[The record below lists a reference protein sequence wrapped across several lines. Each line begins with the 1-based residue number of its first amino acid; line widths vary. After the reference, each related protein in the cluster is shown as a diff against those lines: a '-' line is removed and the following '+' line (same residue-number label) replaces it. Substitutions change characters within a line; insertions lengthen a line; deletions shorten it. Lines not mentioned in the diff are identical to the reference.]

1 MQFVIT
7 VQPNW
12 YLRVRAIRIRSI
24 PETNNESYTYPEV
37 VGARQV
43 SRAQR
48 AQCRAET
55 ERPSSGPWGTPPWR
69 NTPEG
74 GPNQP
79 PGNRFQDA
87 SLDSVATL

>member
-1 MQFVIT
+1 MLLL
-7 VQPNW
+7 
-12 YLRVRAIRIRSI
+12 YSRIGIYVYIQYESI
-24 PETNNESYTYPEV
+24 YEYEPESNKESVTYPED
-37 VGARQV
+37 VGAHRV

-55 ERPSSGPWGTPPWR
+55 ERPSSGPWGTPLWR